1 MSTTESDSSSSQ
13 SANLSDSEAVEQIS
27 DNSDSALYTNLK
39 KNQLSKVNT

>member
-27 DNSDSALYTNLK
+27 DNSHSALVHKLK
-39 KNQLSKVNT
+39 KKNNSLK